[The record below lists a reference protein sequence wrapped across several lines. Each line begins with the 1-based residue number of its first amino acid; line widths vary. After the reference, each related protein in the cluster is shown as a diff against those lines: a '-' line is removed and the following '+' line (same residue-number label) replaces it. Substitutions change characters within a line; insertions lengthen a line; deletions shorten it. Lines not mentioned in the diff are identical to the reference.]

1 MSRADRDDA
10 AGPPSER
17 SRVRRYAARGEYDR
31 RSLDAVLDAGLLCFV
46 AYLSE
51 GAPRLTPTLYWRDD
65 EFFYWHGS
73 SASTAIESAEGAEV
87 CVAVAHLDGLVFAKS
102 AFHHSVNYRS
112 AVLYGRAERIL
123 DPQEKERA
131 LKAFMDSAFPGRWAE
146 LRPVTA
152 QELKATGVLRLR
164 IDEFSVKRRDGPP
177 VEGVADHDWPA
188 WSGVVPLYLSAGA
201 PAPASGAEEHVS
213 PEVRRPAARAER

>member
-1 MSRADRDDA
+1 MSSKDRERGA
-10 AGPPSER
+10 NPPSER
-17 SRVRRYAARGEYDR
+17 SRVRRYAERGDYDR

-46 AYLSE
+46 ACLHE

-65 EFFYWHGS
+65 EFLYWHGS
-73 SASTAIESAEGAEV
+73 SASAAIESAEGAEV
-87 CVAVAHLDGLVFAKS
+87 CVAVAHLDGLVVAKS
-102 AFHHSVNYRS
+102 AFHHSANYRS
-112 AVLYGRAERIL
+112 AVLYGRAERVL

-131 LKAFMDSAFPGRWAE
+131 LRAFVDSAFPGRWAE

-177 VEGVADHDWPA
+177 VDDAADHDLPV
-188 WSGVVPLYLSAGA
+188 WSGVLPLALAAGP
-201 PAPASGAEEHVS
+201 PAPQPGAEKFS
-213 PEVRRPAARAER
+213 APDMRRPAAIAER